1 MLLIDY
7 PKSVFFPEDKQTF
20 FTIPEDKALDFNQFE
35 ALIRTINMFQVY
47 LDELE
52 GIFRHLDFMNEGKVV
67 KEELF
72 KAIDKLEGVNSSEQS
87 DFIALKIP
95 TFDELKQVWDNIKQE
110 NKEYY
115 TYEEFLQILMN
126 VYSIEN
132 SDEDD
137 Y

>member
-20 FTIPEDKALDFNQFE
+20 FTFPEDKALDFNQFE

-110 NKEYY
+110 DKEYY

-137 Y
+137 E